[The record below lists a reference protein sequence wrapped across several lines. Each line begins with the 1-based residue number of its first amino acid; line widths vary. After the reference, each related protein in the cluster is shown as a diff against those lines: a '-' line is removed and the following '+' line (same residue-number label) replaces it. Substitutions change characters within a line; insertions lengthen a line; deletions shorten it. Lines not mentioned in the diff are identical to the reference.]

1 MDLKNDVKN
10 MTEKNIKPKIS
21 FERCKHPF
29 QALVIPR
36 IMKESKMEA
45 RCWGGWLFAGFRL
58 DGPGLSWVTTNKV
71 HIVKAS

>member
-36 IMKESKMEA
+36 IMKESKMEE
-45 RCWGGWLFAGFRL
+45 RCWGGVVICRFQVRQTRPKLGH
-58 DGPGLSWVTTNKV
+58 N
-71 HIVKAS
+71 